1 MAQMVRVGQRAAFE
15 GALQEYVAV
24 PAVGWAVG
32 AVAAEL
38 AGPIGVGVGV
48 GVAIVCY
55 GQFIRA
61 HAAPLNQ
68 TLRAPPPKN
77 LRKHHRH
84 PTMHDI
90 GLEHFMRT
98 VRQIR

>member
-32 AVAAEL
+32 AAVAAEL

-61 HAAPLNQ
+61 HAEPLNQ
-68 TLRAPPPKN
+68 TL
-77 LRKHHRH
+77 
-84 PTMHDI
+84 
-90 GLEHFMRT
+90 
-98 VRQIR
+98 